1 MRVTYVI
8 DSLSPSGSERSLVE
22 LVPGLVA
29 HGIDMDVVTLFD
41 RPGLVEE
48 AVAGGA
54 TVTCLEGGGG
64 RVGALMRLRRHL
76 RHHRPDVVH
85 TTLFEADAVGRIAAT
100 LSRIPVVSSL
110 VNVRYGPEQK
120 QNPGLK
126 PLRVEL
132 ARWTDAGTAQFVRRF
147 HAVTADVADVM
158 ARRLH
163 LRRDRIDVVPRG
175 RDPDSLGYRDPVRAS
190 SARTRLSIPADA
202 PLLVSVARHE
212 YQKGLDVLLHA
223 TAEVS
228 ADIPELRVVVVGRQG
243 NQTADLARMRDELG
257 LGRVVTLAGTRDDV
271 LDVLAAADGFVLAS
285 RWEGHSGALV
295 EAMAMRTP
303 IIVTDIAAFRE
314 VLSDGAGLFAAVG
327 DPKALAAAIRA
338 TLADTPGA
346 AARAEAA
353 RRLFETR
360 FTIDASVN
368 GMVAFYERALSH

>member
-1 MRVTYVI
+1 
-8 DSLSPSGSERSLVE
+8 
-22 LVPGLVA
+22 
-29 HGIDMDVVTLFD
+29 
-41 RPGLVEE
+41 
-48 AVAGGA
+48 
-54 TVTCLEGGGG
+54 
-64 RVGALMRLRRHL
+64 
-76 RHHRPDVVH
+76 
-85 TTLFEADAVGRIAAT
+85 
-100 LSRIPVVSSL
+100 
-110 VNVRYGPEQK
+110 
-120 QNPGLK
+120 
-126 PLRVEL
+126 
-132 ARWTDAGTAQFVRRF
+132 
-147 HAVTADVADVM
+147 
-158 ARRLH
+158 
-163 LRRDRIDVVPRG
+163 
-175 RDPDSLGYRDPVRAS
+175 
-190 SARTRLSIPADA
+190 
-202 PLLVSVARHE
+202 VSVARHE

-257 LGRVVTLAGTRDDV
+257 LGHVVTLAGTRDDV